1 MKVVWS
7 EEAAWALVAL
17 EARLARRY
25 SADRAARIVE
35 ALVRRVRLLED
46 HPQLGRVVP
55 EYGEWQ
61 LRELVDRW
69 NRVLYRL
76 TPEPGHL
83 GALVGGERIALLG
96 ANGSRSP
103 PRCSVLQLTA

>member
-7 EEAAWALVAL
+7 EEAARALVAL

-35 ALVRRVRLLED
+35 GLVRRTSLLED
-46 HPQLGRVVP
+46 HPQLGRIVP

-61 LRELVDRW
+61 LRELLDRW

-76 TPEPGHL
+76 RPDAIEIVT
-83 GALVGGERIALLG
+83 IAPSWMPLDEGDLDEE
-96 ANGSRSP
+96 
-103 PRCSVLQLTA
+103 